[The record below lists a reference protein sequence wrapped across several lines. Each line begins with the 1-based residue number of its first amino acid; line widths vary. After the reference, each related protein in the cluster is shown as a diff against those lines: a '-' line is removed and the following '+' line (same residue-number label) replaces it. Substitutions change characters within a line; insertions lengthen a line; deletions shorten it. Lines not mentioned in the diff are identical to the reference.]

1 MFRFGSGVAL
11 SVVFMVGSAQAAEA
25 TREGFGTLEGGQE
38 VGSVLLTTESG

>member
-1 MFRFGSGVAL
+1 MSRSTTRIAL
-11 SVVFMVGSAQAAEA
+11 AAALLCTSAQAAEA